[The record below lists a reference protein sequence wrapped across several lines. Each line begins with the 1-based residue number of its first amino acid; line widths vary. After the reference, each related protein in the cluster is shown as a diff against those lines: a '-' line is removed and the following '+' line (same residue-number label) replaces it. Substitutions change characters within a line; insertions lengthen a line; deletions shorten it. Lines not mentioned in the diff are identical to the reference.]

1 MGRGGRRAATTLSYC
16 TSLPRCP
23 EISCSLLLPDYLC
36 ALCRLCCW
44 DSPSV
49 HCGHCCQCALMSA
62 LAKEL
67 NFLFFLFSVKR
78 FKQNLWLVLPC
89 WALGFPQHCPSLCAE
104 TAGERTV
111 CLFAWQGC
119 NGNILLVNLWL
130 CSHPGSCTSKGP
142 VDALLIHIPTLRNIC
157 YPHSHK

>member
-1 MGRGGRRAATTLSYC
+1 MWAGRPLELGTEPGVGRGGRRAATTLSYC

-49 HCGHCCQCALMSA
+49 HCGHCCQCALMSV

-104 TAGERTV
+104 TAGERGQS
-111 CLFAWQGC
+111 AS
-119 NGNILLVNLWL
+119 LLGKVAMVT
-130 CSHPGSCTSKGP
+130 SCW
-142 VDALLIHIPTLRNIC
+142 
-157 YPHSHK
+157 